1 MPSKVAY
8 SATVITPIKIN
19 LALHIIGER
28 QDGYHLLDSLVC
40 FSFEGDVLHYRSSKT
55 NRFSIFG
62 PQSAG
67 LAAGSNNLVEQARD
81 LVDKNFPSQ
90 SKPCELT
97 LEKKLPVASGIGGG
111 SGDAAG
117 VFRLLEREWA
127 IKAGNDTWFKLALL
141 LGADVPMCLSALQNQ
156 KPLRVTGIGE
166 KLQPLDHVCC
176 LPMVLV
182 NHGQSI
188 STPQIFKLLGRQKSA
203 GLDIDLSKSNTI
215 NTLVKELE
223 KTHNDLYEPALQ
235 LAPELD
241 EVLDVLKKTGA
252 LLARMS
258 GSGATCFGIYENMK
272 AAEEAARKILAQKP
286 HWFVKAVETTN
297 GMQKQSGRLEKS

>member
-8 SATVITPIKIN
+8 FATVITPIKIN
-19 LALHIIGER
+19 LALHVIGER
-28 QDGYHLLDSLVC
+28 PDGYHLLDSLVC
-40 FSFEGDVLHYRSSKT
+40 FSFDGDILHYRSSKT
-55 NRFSIFG
+55 NKFSIFG
-62 PQSAG
+62 PQTAG
-67 LAAGSNNLVEQARD
+67 LTAGSDNLVEQARD
-81 LVDKNFPSQ
+81 LLDKNFPFQ
-90 SKPCELT
+90 SKPCELI

-117 VFRLLEREWA
+117 VFQLLEREWT
-127 IKAGNDTWFKLALL
+127 IKSSDDIWFKLALS

-188 STPQIFKLLGRQKSA
+188 STPQIFKLLGRKKST
-203 GLDIDLSKSNTI
+203 GLDIDLSKLNTVDS
-215 NTLVKELE
+215 LAKELE
-223 KTHNDLYEPALQ
+223 KTHNDLYEPARH

-241 EVLDVLKKTGA
+241 EVLAVLKKSGA

-258 GSGATCFGIYENMK
+258 GSGATCFGIYENMI
-272 AAEEAARKILAQKP
+272 AADEAARKIAAQQP

>member
-8 SATVITPIKIN
+8 CATVITPIKIN

-28 QDGYHLLDSLVC
+28 SDGYHLLDSLVC
-40 FSFEGDVLHYRSSKT
+40 FSLDGDVLQYRASEE

-62 PQSAG
+62 PQRAG
-67 LAAGSNNLVEQARD
+67 LTCASDNLVEQARD
-81 LVDKNFPSQ
+81 IVSKNFFSQ

-97 LEKKLPVASGIGGG
+97 LEKKLPVASGVGGG

-117 VFRLLEREWA
+117 VFQLLKREWA
-127 IKAGNDTWFKLALL
+127 IKADDDKWFRLALS
-141 LGADVPMCLSALQNQ
+141 LGADVPMCLSALRNQ
-156 KPLRVTGIGE
+156 KPLRVSGIGE

-188 STPQIFKLLGRQKSA
+188 STAQIFKLLGRKKSA
-203 GLDIDLSKSNTI
+203 GLDIDLSKLNVVHL
-215 NTLVKELE
+215 LVKELE
-223 KTHNDLYEPALQ
+223 KTHNDLYDPALR
-235 LAPELD
+235 LVPELD
-241 EVLDVLKKTGA
+241 EVLAVLRNSGA

-258 GSGATCFGIYENMK
+258 GSGATCFGIYENMIVAK
-272 AAEEAARKILAQKP
+272 EAAIKIAAQKP

-297 GMQKQSGRLEKS
+297 GIQKQSGRLEKS